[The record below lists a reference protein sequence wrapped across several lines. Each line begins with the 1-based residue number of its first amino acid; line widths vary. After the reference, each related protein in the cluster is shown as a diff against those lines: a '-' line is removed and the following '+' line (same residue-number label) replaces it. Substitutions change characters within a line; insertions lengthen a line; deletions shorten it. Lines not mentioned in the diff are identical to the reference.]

1 MKKIYFL
8 LLLVPIV
15 LLFSSSSLY
24 IERHLEDWI
33 MERVKTELSREA
45 STLSHV
51 FDVIPVEKTI
61 ETLDPLI
68 DRLAIDSPYRI
79 TMIRNDGIV
88 IADSW
93 VATNKLSQ
101 VKNHTGR
108 EELLRAKTGNPGTAI
123 RHSSTV
129 DTNLLY
135 LAVPFS
141 MHDFTG
147 FIRVAIPLDTTNE
160 YLAQMHNVL
169 LGTGLIGLV
178 FLIINIIFAA
188 RYIDGINTKHHR
200 QLEQKVLDR
209 THDISLIQKFGQM
222 LTGCESIEEISDVVL
237 AAAPSIFTDA
247 SGALSLNPPSM
258 DHIEIVAAW
267 GEDWHPEKTYQ
278 PNDCW
283 AFRRGTYH
291 LSEKDALG
299 FNCKHF
305 KTTQPVFC
313 VPLMAQGVSLGAI
326 HIMAHGETISDR
338 VQEMALTMAEHL
350 SLSMANVNLRESLKH
365 QAVRDPL
372 TNLYNRRYLDE
383 ALPRDIRRA
392 ERRHTNV
399 GVMMIDVDH
408 FKTFNDSF
416 GHEAGDFVLQ
426 KLATVLADSVRGE
439 DIACRY
445 GGEEFT
451 LILPET
457 DIATT
462 AKRAIELVE
471 KVRTMELHF
480 RNKSLG
486 HISLSIGVSIYPNH
500 GENIETLISVAD
512 EALYAAKNAGR
523 DCIKVAALPP
533 ELEEEFD
540 ASRKMASQ
548 S

>member
-8 LLLVPIV
+8 LLLVPIA

-24 IERHLEDWI
+24 IENQLEKWI
-33 MERVKTELSREA
+33 MERVETELFSEA
-45 STLSHV
+45 STLTRI
-51 FDVIPVEKTI
+51 FDITPVEKKI

-68 DRLAIDSPYRI
+68 DKLAIDSPYRI
-79 TMIRNDGIV
+79 TIIRDDGV
-88 IADSW
+88 VLADSW
-93 VATNKLSQ
+93 ITTGKLHQ

-108 EELLRAKTGNPGTAI
+108 KELLIARTGKPGTAI

-129 DTNLLY
+129 KTDLLY
-135 LAVPFS
+135 LAIPFN

-147 FIRVAIPLDTTNE
+147 FIRVAIPLDTTSE

-169 LGTGLIGLV
+169 LGSSLIGLL
-178 FLIINIIFAA
+178 FLIANIIFAA
-188 RYIDGINTKHHR
+188 RYIDGINIKHHR

-222 LTGCESIEEISDVVL
+222 LTGCESIDEISDVVL
-237 AAAPSIFTDA
+237 AAAPSIFPDA

-258 DHIEIVAAW
+258 DHIEIIASW
-267 GEDWHPEKTYQ
+267 GEDWHPDKTYL

-283 AFRRGTYH
+283 AFRRGSHH

-305 KTTQPVFC
+305 TTTNPVFC

-326 HIMAHGETISDR
+326 HIMAHTDTISER
-338 VQEMALTMAEHL
+338 VQEMMLTMGEHL
-350 SLSMANVNLRESLKH
+350 SLSMANVNLRNSLKH

-392 ERRHTNV
+392 KRRNTNI

-408 FKTFNDSF
+408 FKKFNDSF
-416 GHEAGDFVLQ
+416 GHEAGDYVLQ
-426 KLATVLADSVRGE
+426 KLGAVLADSVRSE

-451 LILPET
+451 LILSET
-457 DIATT
+457 DVATT
-462 AKRAIELVE
+462 AKRAFELVE
-471 KVRTMELHF
+471 KVRALNLNF
-480 RNKSLG
+480 KNKSLG
-486 HISLSIGVSIYPNH
+486 HITLSVGIAIYPYH
-500 GENIETLISVAD
+500 GDNLEMLISTAD
-512 EALYAAKNAGR
+512 EALYIAKNEGR
-523 DCIKVAALPP
+523 NQIKVAPLPP
-533 ELEEEFD
+533 ELEVMFEED
-540 ASRKMASQ
+540 QKVAKA
-548 S
+548 